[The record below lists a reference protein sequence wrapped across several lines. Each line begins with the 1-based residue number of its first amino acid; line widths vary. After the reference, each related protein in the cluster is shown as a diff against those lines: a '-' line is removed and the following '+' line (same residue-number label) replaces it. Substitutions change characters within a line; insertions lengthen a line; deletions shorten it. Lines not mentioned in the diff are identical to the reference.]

1 MWRSPSHVTTMD
13 GVYNG
18 GDEPMNQAALKRPV
32 MIINMIIVILEIIA
46 FVHDCTVFGL
56 SLFKW
61 YTVDS
66 NLLQLVVSALVVY
79 YCLKKETLPDRITL
93 IHFISAVGLT
103 VTFLIAAFVL
113 APEGGIRY
121 YFIENVAPI
130 NHLIGPALSVI
141 SLLFLEKVK
150 KQPLHIILWPA
161 VVSLMYGIVC
171 LVLNALNILEGPYF
185 FLEIGKQPAG
195 VIVMWFAI
203 IAVLCLVLSFAYYRI
218 KWRKD

>member
-1 MWRSPSHVTTMD
+1 MYRKTWK
-13 GVYNG
+13 
-18 GDEPMNQAALKRPV
+18 QPV
-32 MIINMIIVILEIIA
+32 VIVNLIIIILEIIA
-46 FVHDCTVFGL
+46 FIHDCTVFGL

-79 YCLKKETLPDRITL
+79 YCLKGRELPDSITR
-93 IHFISAVGLT
+93 IHFISAIGLT
-103 VTFLIAAFVL
+103 ITFLIAAFVL

-130 NHLIGPALSVI
+130 NHLIGPALSVV

-150 KQPLHIILWPA
+150 KQPLHIIIWPA
-161 VVSLMYGIVC
+161 AVSLMYGVVC
-171 LVLNALNILEGPYF
+171 LVLNMFNVLEGPYF
-185 FLEIGKQPAG
+185 FLEIRKQP
-195 VIVMWFAI
+195 VNTIVLWFVI

-218 KWRKD
+218 KWRKKS